1 LKLTIEHLN
10 KLIEKYPDNFVII
23 FFKGGMAGSALCRII
38 NSHPEFYYKQK
49 YLNQKEYNDPLKF
62 PDSVEGFNVQD
73 HGWLG
78 FKEQHLSCVHLSF
91 YTPWSNSK
99 TQDYIAYGESVTE
112 YLDLVSKNYKV
123 ALKTHKFSL
132 IGRFNKSKRIVLEG
146 NNLNRGFDHLKN
158 MNYKVEDYSKED
170 VIRFDIQKLMSPEYD
185 IFLEAY
191 IKLVQELDLTPK
203 VNSVRSFILMWLER
217 QERFKRTLS

>member
-1 LKLTIEHLN
+1 MKTTIEHLN

-62 PDSVEGFNVQD
+62 PDLVEGFNVQD
-73 HGWLG
+73 HSWLG
-78 FKEQHLSCVHLSF
+78 FKEQHLSCVHLNF
-91 YTPWSNSK
+91 YTPWINSE
-99 TQDYIAYGESVTE
+99 TQKYIASGENILV
-112 YLDLVSKNYKV
+112 YLDLVNKNHKV
-123 ALKTHKFSL
+123 ALKTHNFSL
-132 IGRFNKSKRIVLEG
+132 VPRFNQSKRIVLEG
-146 NNLNRGFDHLKN
+146 NYLDRGFDHLKN
-158 MNYKVEDYSKED
+158 MNYEVADYSKED
-170 VIRFDIQKLMSPEYD
+170 VFKFNIQKLMSPEYD

-191 IKLVQELDLTPK
+191 IKLVQELNLTPK
-203 VNSVRSFILMWLER
+203 INSVRSFILMWLER